1 MSKKEKSSEYSRL
14 KKSLEVLGYN
24 EPLGLDSVVLA
35 NRLLNDLTNTTEA
48 FKKIKDEKEKL
59 SLELKNQ
66 GNIILPLR
74 NENMRITK
82 ENNDLHNQMIQLEDN
97 LDKFKLVN
105 NEYNKKVEKER
116 DDFKILLN
124 QKENQIKK
132 QQNEIDLLKKKVTDL
147 FDQINFK
154 QTNLYKTSSNNM
166 YTKNNKSTFIN
177 IGAIDISENLA
188 VPQNNDNPVDL
199 FKNELNNFNINKES
213 WANDLKLAD
222 KEAEKLR
229 NEIRGLRKQLEQKEK
244 IIQNFKNQIDFRD
257 NEINKLQLNKFVG
270 DNNIKELQLKYDSEN
285 IKIENDKLK
294 AQIDILNEE
303 NHKLQEKEHF
313 HSHRCREDEIKNL
326 ENIIN
331 KLQKENNSLQ
341 KSNIDI
347 KNQIKNNAK
356 KEKSNE
362 NNKKAINK

>member
-132 QQNEIDLLKKKVTDL
+132 QQNEIDLLKKRS
-147 FDQINFK
+147 QIYLIK
-154 QTNLYKTSSNNM
+154 LIL
-166 YTKNNKSTFIN
+166 NKLIY
-177 IGAIDISENLA
+177 IKHHQIICI
-188 VPQNNDNPVDL
+188 Q
-199 FKNELNNFNINKES
+199 
-213 WANDLKLAD
+213 
-222 KEAEKLR
+222 
-229 NEIRGLRKQLEQKEK
+229 K
-244 IIQNFKNQIDFRD
+244 IINQ
-257 NEINKLQLNKFVG
+257 LL
-270 DNNIKELQLKYDSEN
+270 
-285 IKIENDKLK
+285 
-294 AQIDILNEE
+294 
-303 NHKLQEKEHF
+303 
-313 HSHRCREDEIKNL
+313 
-326 ENIIN
+326 
-331 KLQKENNSLQ
+331 
-341 KSNIDI
+341 
-347 KNQIKNNAK
+347 
-356 KEKSNE
+356 
-362 NNKKAINK
+362 